1 MLYVFEDNEALT
13 EDDNQRQESHN
24 ETCVKNPQSCFGLV
38 VWQNYNLGSK
48 LQIRYIDTKHQFADI
63 FTKGNSTRD
72 EWTSLLHLFSIS
84 HFSSICCTK
93 LFSLI
98 SCITMAKRIQEQ
110 TEEERV
116 VSKSRPAWMNMSSNL
131 IATSSSA
138 ASSPIASKSL
148 VMSGASGRTGSRM
161 NLAASSFDA
170 ASASQVRLE
179 DLYLGGLK
187 EEQQGN
193 LTHEKNKLQKKLMI
207 LNLSLGITSLLLK
220 LTKLVANHLQE
231 KQQNPSLQRLRKVIK
246 IRKRHGRAVFN
257 YRYSQLNLQI
267 DVFFMVWEIHG
278 NFHDESMGGL
288 NAHLSIWRMFLHT
301 ALQALISIG
310 KEFDETSFESKKKFI
325 TSQTID

>member
-1 MLYVFEDNEALT
+1 
-13 EDDNQRQESHN
+13 
-24 ETCVKNPQSCFGLV
+24 
-38 VWQNYNLGSK
+38 
-48 LQIRYIDTKHQFADI
+48 
-63 FTKGNSTRD
+63 
-72 EWTSLLHLFSIS
+72 
-84 HFSSICCTK
+84 
-93 LFSLI
+93 
-98 SCITMAKRIQEQ
+98 
-110 TEEERV
+110 
-116 VSKSRPAWMNMSSNL
+116 MSSNL

-148 VMSGASGRTGSRM
+148 GMCGASGRTGSRM
-161 NLAASSFDA
+161 NLAATSFDA

-179 DLYLGGLK
+179 DPYLGGLK

-278 NFHDESMGGL
+278 NYHDESMGGL
-288 NAHLSIWRMFLHT
+288 NAHLSIWRMFLYT

-310 KEFDETSFESKKKFI
+310 KEFDENSFESKKKFI